1 MLSAEYG
8 QNILLDEILS
18 IKTKWNPEK
27 ILTWQKR
34 QKYSPQGHLRAPTSL
49 SEFTYYLTEHAAL
62 RIDSAAPGLHNAQLG
77 AERKLSMQQNLYAK
91 KHKQIQGVYNSAS

>member
-8 QNILLDEILS
+8 QSIQKDEILS

-34 QKYSPQGHLRAPTSL
+34 QKYSPQGHLRALTSL

-62 RIDSAAPGLHNAQLG
+62 RIDSAAPGLHNAELG
-77 AERKLSMQQNLYAK
+77 AERKLSMQLNLYAK
-91 KHKQIQGVYNSAS
+91 NTQADSSCL